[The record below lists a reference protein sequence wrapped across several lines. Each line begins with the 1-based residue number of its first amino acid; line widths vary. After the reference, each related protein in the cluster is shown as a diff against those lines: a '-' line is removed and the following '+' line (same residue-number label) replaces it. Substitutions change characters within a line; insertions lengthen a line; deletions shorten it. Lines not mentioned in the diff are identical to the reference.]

1 MLHRLARFGSPAIL
15 AAALLLFLLPFLV
28 VSCDIP
34 GGYGRMSA
42 GGTTSY
48 SGVNLAIG
56 SSPSIDEERLRPA
69 AEQES
74 DALGAQ
80 PLVTL
85 AAAGLLVALALAVMA
100 RWVPA
105 AAIATASAVALVI
118 GLLVARSSLVDHVA
132 RQAAAPLPAGKTAGD
147 YVVIANGF
155 WLSVGLAVVGAALCV
170 GTARLESRRHD
181 PPREHAGG

>member
-15 AAALLLFLLPFLV
+15 AAALLLFLLPFMV

-34 GGYGRMSA
+34 GGYGRMSP

-69 AEQES
+69 AEQEP
-74 DALGAQ
+74 DGLGAQ
-80 PLVTL
+80 PLMTL

-105 AAIATASAVALVI
+105 AAVATASAVALVI

-155 WLSVGLAVVGAALCV
+155 WLSVGLTVVGAALCV
-170 GTARLESRRHD
+170 GAARLETRRHE
-181 PPREHAGG
+181 PPGEHAAG